1 MGKKITY
8 AEVRRIL
15 AGLGYRARDLGN
27 RQVVYRN
34 PDRELMIVIP
44 ETTEESDV
52 RPVDMLRVRKT
63 LAHDGVIREDQF
75 DSLFSIRRGDQLVW
89 REPGVAEERRVTAAS
104 DESDGVVIIDQGG
117 QLLSCTV
124 DQLEKASSNHR
135 ADNPRQD

>member
-8 AEVRRIL
+8 AEVRKIL
-15 AGLGYRARDLGN
+15 AGLGYRARELGN

-44 ETTEESDV
+44 ETTEENDV

-63 LAHDGVIREDQF
+63 LAHDGVIREDEF
-75 DSLFSIRRGDQLVW
+75 DSLFSIRRGDRLVW
-89 REPGVAEERRVTAAS
+89 REPGVTEEHRVTAAS
-104 DESDGVVIIDQGG
+104 DESDGVVIINQAG
-117 QLLSCTV
+117 QLISCPV

-135 ADNPRQD
+135 GD